1 MRYFILLFLFVA
13 NILVWSVLINGESFS
28 VTFFN
33 IGQGD
38 SIFIQTEQG
47 NQILIDGG
55 PGNTVIEKLGKAM
68 PFWDRTI
75 DLVILTHPES
85 DHLSGLID
93 VLQKYEVETV
103 LWTGIVRDTNEWRE
117 WKKVLDL
124 VDNVVVTGVPM
135 TIDWNGIGYMDVI
148 SPKESIEGVLFAG
161 SNETSIVTR
170 LIVREDSVL
179 FTGDIPRKIEH
190 ELAMGEYNID
200 STILKVAHHG
210 SKTASSSLFI
220 NKVSP
225 ELAIIQAGEDNKF
238 GHPHA
243 ITLETL
249 QKYGIKVLR
258 TDIEGD
264 IKIRF
269 K

>member
-1 MRYFILLFLFVA
+1 MKYFIVLFLLIA
-13 NILVWSVLINGESFS
+13 NILIWSVLISGESFS

-33 IGQGD
+33 VGQGD
-38 SIFIQTEQG
+38 SIFIQTELG

-55 PGNTVIEKLGKAM
+55 PGSEVLEKLGRAM

-85 DHLSGLID
+85 DHVSGLID
-93 VLQKYEVETV
+93 VLNRYEVNTV
-103 LWTGIVRDTNEWRE
+103 LWTGIIRDTSEWRE
-117 WKKVLDL
+117 WVKALEE
-124 VDNVVVTGVPM
+124 VDNVVIAVSPM
-135 TIDWNGIGYMDVI
+135 TIDWNGVGYMSVL
-148 SPKESIEGVLFAG
+148 SPKDSLEGIEFGG
-161 SNETSIVTR
+161 SNQTSIVTK
-170 LIVREDSVL
+170 LVVRGDSVL

-190 ELAMGEYNID
+190 ELVMGEYNID

-210 SKTASSSLFI
+210 SKTSTSSLFI

-225 ELAIIQAGEDNKF
+225 KLAVIQVGEDNRF
-238 GHPHA
+238 GHPHPY
-243 ITLETL
+243 TLETL
-249 QKYGIKVLR
+249 AKYGIKVLR

-269 K
+269 